1 MNHGDTGKKQL
12 RRRDVVLGM
21 TAAMAA
27 ATTATVGSAPAARA
41 RGRAQEASWK
51 GPGPVPPATGRLV
64 EIRGREDDLVK
75 PGSILGYVAPAEEQD
90 GGGEGSGRN
99 GGSGGRGEVTR

>member
-1 MNHGDTGKKQL
+1 MRL
-12 RRRDVVLGM
+12 EAVILPELGTDPDM
-21 TAAMAA
+21 PII
-27 ATTATVGSAPAARA
+27 VSHWYAARGA
-41 RGRAQEASWK
+41 HVWEGERLVEISA
-51 GPGPVPPATGRLV
+51 GPLIFDVSAPATGRLV